1 MFLQSFSEP
10 TLYLQLV
17 QPMLEARES
26 ANNLL
31 LGVALRLVEHPEWSE
46 FPTYLAAVL
55 DETGRPGLAAS
66 ITPLHN
72 ILVTVEPTVTKE
84 WLAAALRALIQDLQ
98 TGGWVVPGVMAENE
112 LALTFGQSW
121 TQATG
126 QAHRVNMRERTYELR
141 RVIAPAHPAAGHLR
155 LATPGDQEVVAAWH
169 FAFTMEA
176 LGRGSLEEAQK
187 AVAQRIPQGDV
198 FLWDDHG
205 PVSVAYRARPTPHGC
220 TVTGVYTPPDLRGR
234 GYASACVAGLS
245 QVILDFGK
253 QFCTL
258 FTNLA
263 NPISNSIYQKIGY
276 LPVCDFTEYRFVEQE
291 SAIVGQS

>member
-1 MFLQSFSEP
+1 MFLQVFSDP
-10 TLYLQLV
+10 SLYLQLV
-17 QPMLEARES
+17 QPMLEERES
-26 ANNLL
+26 ANNLM
-31 LGVALRLVEHPEWSE
+31 LGVALRLVEHPEWTDS
-46 FPTYLAAVL
+46 PTYLAAVI
-55 DETGRPGLAAS
+55 DETGRPGLVAS

-72 ILVTVEPTVTKE
+72 ILLTVEPTVTKD
-84 WLAAALRALIQDLQ
+84 WLAVALQALIQNLQ
-98 TGGWVVPGVMAENE
+98 TGAWAVPGVMAENE
-112 LALTFGQSW
+112 LALTFAQAW

-126 QAHRVNMRERTYELR
+126 QVHQVNMHERIYELR
-141 RVIAPAHPAAGHLR
+141 RVIPPACPAAGNMR
-155 LATPGDQEVVAAWH
+155 LATTDDYEIVVAWNL
-169 FAFTMEA
+169 AFTIEA
-176 LGRGSLEEAQK
+176 LGQDSLEEAQK
-187 AVAQRIPQGDV
+187 MAAQRIPQDDV

-245 QVILDFGK
+245 QVILNSGK

-276 LPVCDFTEYRFVEQE
+276 QPVCDFTEYRFGEQD
-291 SAIVGQS
+291 STIVG